1 MEAPLSGKLK
11 KLLESTQL
19 LLSSHNNKS
28 QWHTFYPLVCKL
40 SEQYAALYKQNPAA
54 LQTQLNLYKTQY
66 SYATNLVVNQC
77 VLTCA
82 LCSSQNYD
90 NDLTE
95 LYISA
100 SLVEHLCVAKQLNKL
115 AEQQAFNEADK
126 KIWSLRHKLAAKVLL
141 TAKQPAH
148 KIAHILAKLSKYKHA
163 LLDTP
168 KIMLYDGASV
178 LVALANILALNVT
191 CNTKQQHINFYKAVA
206 DLYIRTPNSFAQALL
221 KALVAHLGQYIP
233 GSQVVYADQAMVYLA
248 TDRLER
254 HIIVN
259 NANTKMAWYRI
270 KASLT
275 DDSKAWECNDNRL
288 FLKVWDS
295 EHVNIPHSEHSAQ
308 TPLYQLV
315 KQIKAQQEYSFKAL
329 NTLLTPY
336 PDVIKSVCI
345 AVQHYNKE
353 RLPAKDLRHS
363 LSMVG
368 YDKAPAIIQGVLFKQ
383 LVNSIA
389 HPLHAFLC
397 TRISCLINIL
407 ALLVKHNP
415 RVQSE
420 RISLSLYAYLYYV
433 LIHYS
438 PNISRKITI
447 DKTPNK
453 SLDTPFSAF
462 FGVNKIDA
470 PHLNNEL
477 NELLSGD
484 PWASA
489 LLNAEKLPKKQLND
503 AGQLWAALKVVAQRI
518 LQPNLPLT
526 AWQQQI
532 LNQQLSRHGWQS
544 EADFNQSL
552 LRLGLHNSI

>member
-11 KLLESTQL
+11 KLFESTQL

-54 LQTQLNLYKTQY
+54 LQAQLNLYKTHY

-115 AEQQAFNEADK
+115 AQQQTFNEADK
-126 KIWSLRHKLAAKVLL
+126 KMWQLRHKLAAKVLL

-148 KIAHILAKLSKYKHA
+148 QIAHILAKLGKYKHA

-191 CNTKQQHINFYKAVA
+191 CNEKQQHINFYKAVA
-206 DLYIRTPNSFAQALL
+206 DLYIRTPNSFAQTLL
-221 KALVAHLGQYIP
+221 KALVAHVGQYVP
-233 GSQVVYADQAMVYLA
+233 GSQIVYADQAMVYLA
-248 TDRLER
+248 TDTQGR

-270 KASLT
+270 KASLM

-295 EHVNIPHSEHSAQ
+295 EYLNIPNSELSVQA
-308 TPLYQLV
+308 PLYQLV
-315 KQIKAQQEYSFKAL
+315 KQIKTQKEYSFKAL

-336 PDVIKSVCI
+336 PDVIKSVCL
-345 AVQHYNKE
+345 AVKHYNKE
-353 RLPAKDLRHS
+353 LLPAKDLRHS

-368 YDKAPAIIQGVLFKQ
+368 YDKAPAIIQGVVFQQ

-397 TRISCLINIL
+397 TRISCLVNIL
-407 ALLVKHNP
+407 ELLVKHNP
-415 RVQSE
+415 RVQGE

-438 PNISRKITI
+438 ADVSRKITI
-447 DKTPNK
+447 DQTPNK
-453 SLDTPFSAF
+453 SLDTPFGTF
-462 FGVNKIDA
+462 FGVNNLDA
-470 PHLNNEL
+470 SHLNSEL

-489 LLNAEKLPKKQLND
+489 LLNAEQLPKKQLDD

-518 LQPNLPLT
+518 LKPNQPLT

-552 LRLGLHNSI
+552 LGLGLHNSI